1 LASAGASA
9 AALAVG
15 FGLAAPVLGRV
26 LDRLGARRVLPLV
39 GTAHA
44 GALVAVAG
52 TEVSVAALA
61 FVAGATTPPLSAVMR
76 ATWIARIHDEDSRAF
91 VLGVEAVAVEAS
103 FVMGPGLVS
112 LLLVAA
118 TPATALVVLA
128 GVTATGALGFAAG
141 AGAGAGVVS
150 PLPGRADALGPLR
163 SPGTRTLLAATGAF
177 GIADGITQLAV
188 VGATGRH
195 LAGVLLAAVAAA
207 SFGGGLVYVR
217 WRRVDSALDFCTAHF
232 AMAVALVLAAGAS
245 PSNLGLA
252 GALVVQG
259 LVGSPVPIANSR
271 LLARVTERRH
281 ATEAGTW
288 LVVAVVVGGAIGSA
302 VGGWVVEHAGVAPAL
317 LTGAAALAGGGAIAS
332 ARRASLR

>member
-1 LASAGASA
+1 
-9 AALAVG
+9 
-15 FGLAAPVLGRV
+15 
-26 LDRLGARRVLPLV
+26 
-39 GTAHA
+39 
-44 GALVAVAG
+44 
-52 TEVSVAALA
+52 
-61 FVAGATTPPLSAVMR
+61 M
-76 ATWIARIHDEDSRAF
+76 
-91 VLGVEAVAVEAS
+91 LGVEAVAVEAS
-103 FVMGPGLVS
+103 FVMGSGLVS

-128 GVTATGALGFAAG
+128 GVTATGALGVAAG
-141 AGAGAGVVS
+141 AGAGAGA
-150 PLPGRADALGPLR
+150 PLPGRADALGPMR

-259 LVGSPVPIANSR
+259 LVGSPVPIDNSR
-271 LLARVTERRH
+271 RR
-281 ATEAGTW
+281 ACGPDGGGGAGRRRSDRIRPPG
-288 LVVAVVVGGAIGSA
+288 VVAVAH
-302 VGGWVVEHAGVAPAL
+302 HAGQV
-317 LTGAAALAGGGAIAS
+317 AS
-332 ARRASLR
+332 ADAGIPGRAEGSQSNHSAPVPSSASYRYR